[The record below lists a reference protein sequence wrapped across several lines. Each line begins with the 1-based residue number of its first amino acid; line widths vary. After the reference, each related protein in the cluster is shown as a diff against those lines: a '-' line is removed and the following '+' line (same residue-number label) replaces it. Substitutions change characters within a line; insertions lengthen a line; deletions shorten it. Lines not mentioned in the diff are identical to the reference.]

1 MTSREN
7 LSGSRTAACSTLPHP
22 IEAPMASTAP
32 AGAEMV
38 EQGQQVV
45 GEGGVGVLGRRRPAR
60 GPSVRPRVVA
70 DQSTTRTQDGR
81 PVEEAHSVLDGL
93 ADEATVGVHG
103 QRPFAGVV
111 EDQAGS
117 AVDEVPF
124 MDDGSSLWR
133 HGGRSSR
140 SPRRSYDR
148 PARRTAPRHS
158 APAPAHPTDRPGPAD
173 ARTRTDLPRPG

>member
-140 SPRRSYDR
+140 SPPSIVR
-148 PARRTAPRHS
+148 PACPEDRTPSLGTRTRS
-158 APAPAHPTDRPGPAD
+158 SDGPAGPRRRAD
-173 ARTRTDLPRPG
+173 AY